1 MKGVLMELRQI
12 YYALEVAKE
21 RNFSKA
27 ANNLFITQSNISQ
40 QINSLEQELDAKLF
54 VRDQHG
60 VKLTEDGKKFCINAQ
75 KIVDEID
82 NLMISFNKNTNIDK
96 EIIKIA
102 VFPFANKVGITSV
115 ITDFFNI
122 NANLLMSIKV
132 ADNYDA
138 YYGLESGELDFAIVK
153 IRPEEKSSKYEYVF
167 LSEEKLCLLVNKD
180 NRLANKKTIKAE
192 ELSELPLLMADSSS
206 SIYNDVR
213 KVYKE
218 LGANF
223 NVIFET
229 TNDIELLNEM
239 IANNYGVTI
248 ATESSAI
255 STQNS
260 KIKAIVIE
268 SPIKFSN
275 YIVYPKDKQYNGI
288 YKKFIEYVVSG
299 VKNL

>member
-1 MKGVLMELRQI
+1 MELRQI
-12 YYALEVAKE
+12 YYALEVSKE
-21 RNFSKA
+21 KNFSKA

-40 QINSLEQELDAKLF
+40 QINSLEQELDTKLF

-132 ADNYDA
+132 VDNYDA

>member
-1 MKGVLMELRQI
+1 MELRQI
-12 YYALEVAKE
+12 YYALEIAKE
-21 RNFSKA
+21 KNFSKA

-40 QINSLEQELDAKLF
+40 QINSLEQELDTKLF

-299 VKNL
+299 VKSL

>member
-1 MKGVLMELRQI
+1 MELRQI
-12 YYALEVAKE
+12 YYALEIAKE
-21 RNFSKA
+21 KNFSKA

-40 QINSLEQELDAKLF
+40 QINSLEQELDTKLF

-132 ADNYDA
+132 VDNYDA

>member
-1 MKGVLMELRQI
+1 MELRQI

-21 RNFSKA
+21 KNFSKA

>member
-1 MKGVLMELRQI
+1 MELRQI

-21 RNFSKA
+21 KNFSKA
-27 ANNLFITQSNISQ
+27 TNNLFITQSNISQ

-218 LGANF
+218 LGASF

-275 YIVYPKDKQYNGI
+275 YIVYPKDKQHSGI

>member
-1 MKGVLMELRQI
+1 MELRQI

-21 RNFSKA
+21 KNFSKA

-167 LSEEKLCLLVNKD
+167 LSEEKLCVLVNKD

-268 SPIKFSN
+268 SPIKFST

>member
-1 MKGVLMELRQI
+1 
-12 YYALEVAKE
+12 
-21 RNFSKA
+21 
-27 ANNLFITQSNISQ
+27 
-40 QINSLEQELDAKLF
+40 
-54 VRDQHG
+54 
-60 VKLTEDGKKFCINAQ
+60 
-75 KIVDEID
+75 
-82 NLMISFNKNTNIDK
+82 
-96 EIIKIA
+96 
-102 VFPFANKVGITSV
+102 
-115 ITDFFNI
+115 
-122 NANLLMSIKV
+122 
-132 ADNYDA
+132 
-138 YYGLESGELDFAIVK
+138 
-153 IRPEEKSSKYEYVF
+153 
-167 LSEEKLCLLVNKD
+167 
-180 NRLANKKTIKAE
+180 
-192 ELSELPLLMADSSS
+192 MADSSS

-218 LGANF
+218 LGASF

-268 SPIKFSN
+268 SPIKFST
-275 YIVYPKDKQYNGI
+275 YIVYPKDKQHSGI

>member
-1 MKGVLMELRQI
+1 MELRQI
-12 YYALEVAKE
+12 YYALEIAKE
-21 RNFSKA
+21 KNFSKA

-40 QINSLEQELDAKLF
+40 QINSLEQELDTKLF

-132 ADNYDA
+132 VDNYDA

-218 LGANF
+218 LGASF

-268 SPIKFSN
+268 SPIKFST

>member
-1 MKGVLMELRQI
+1 MELRQI

-21 RNFSKA
+21 KNFSKA

-82 NLMISFNKNTNIDK
+82 NLMISFNKNTNVDK

-180 NRLANKKTIKAE
+180 NRLANKKAIKAE
-192 ELSELPLLMADSSS
+192 ELSELPLVMADSSS

-218 LGANF
+218 LGASF

-268 SPIKFSN
+268 SPIKFST

>member
-1 MKGVLMELRQI
+1 MELRQI

-21 RNFSKA
+21 KNFSKA

-40 QINSLEQELDAKLF
+40 QINSLEQELDTKLF

-218 LGANF
+218 LGASF

-268 SPIKFSN
+268 SPIKFST

>member
-1 MKGVLMELRQI
+1 MELRQI

-21 RNFSKA
+21 KNCSKA

-40 QINSLEQELDAKLF
+40 QINSLEQELDTKLF

-132 ADNYDA
+132 VDNYDA

-218 LGANF
+218 LGASF

-268 SPIKFSN
+268 SPIKFST

>member
-1 MKGVLMELRQI
+1 MELRQI

-21 RNFSKA
+21 KNFSKA

-40 QINSLEQELDAKLF
+40 QINSLEQELDTKLF

>member
-1 MKGVLMELRQI
+1 MELRQI

-21 RNFSKA
+21 KNFSKA

-132 ADNYDA
+132 ADNYAA

-218 LGANF
+218 LGASF

-275 YIVYPKDKQYNGI
+275 YIVYPKDKQYSGI

>member
-1 MKGVLMELRQI
+1 MELRQI

-21 RNFSKA
+21 KNFSKA

-102 VFPFANKVGITSV
+102 VFPFASKVGITSV

-192 ELSELPLLMADSSS
+192 ELSELPFLMADSSS

-218 LGANF
+218 LGASF

-268 SPIKFSN
+268 SPIKFST

>member
-1 MKGVLMELRQI
+1 MELRQI

-21 RNFSKA
+21 KNFSKA

-138 YYGLESGELDFAIVK
+138 YYGLESGVLDFAIVK

-218 LGANF
+218 LGASF

-268 SPIKFSN
+268 SPIKFST

>member
-1 MKGVLMELRQI
+1 MELRQI

-21 RNFSKA
+21 KNFSKA

-40 QINSLEQELDAKLF
+40 QINSLEQELDTKLF

-218 LGANF
+218 LGASF

-268 SPIKFSN
+268 SPIKFST

-288 YKKFIEYVVSG
+288 YKKFIEYVLSG

>member
-1 MKGVLMELRQI
+1 MELRQI

-115 ITDFFNI
+115 ITAFFNI

-132 ADNYDA
+132 VDNYDA

-218 LGANF
+218 LGASF

-268 SPIKFSN
+268 SPIKFST

>member
-1 MKGVLMELRQI
+1 MELRQI

-21 RNFSKA
+21 KNFSKA

-40 QINSLEQELDAKLF
+40 QINSLEQELDTKLF

-132 ADNYDA
+132 VDNYDA

-213 KVYKE
+213 KVYK
-218 LGANF
+218 
-223 NVIFET
+223 
-229 TNDIELLNEM
+229 
-239 IANNYGVTI
+239 
-248 ATESSAI
+248 
-255 STQNS
+255 
-260 KIKAIVIE
+260 
-268 SPIKFSN
+268 
-275 YIVYPKDKQYNGI
+275 
-288 YKKFIEYVVSG
+288 
-299 VKNL
+299 

>member
-1 MKGVLMELRQI
+1 MELRQI
-12 YYALEVAKE
+12 YYALEIAKE
-21 RNFSKA
+21 KIFSKA

-40 QINSLEQELDAKLF
+40 QINSLEQELDTKLF

>member
-1 MKGVLMELRQI
+1 MELRQI
-12 YYALEVAKE
+12 YYALEIAKE
-21 RNFSKA
+21 KNFSKA

-40 QINSLEQELDAKLF
+40 QINSLEQELDTKLF

-275 YIVYPKDKQYNGI
+275 YIVYPKDKQHNGI

>member
-1 MKGVLMELRQI
+1 MELRQI

-21 RNFSKA
+21 KNFSKA

-40 QINSLEQELDAKLF
+40 QINSLEQELDTKLF

-138 YYGLESGELDFAIVK
+138 YYGLESSELDFAIVK

>member
-1 MKGVLMELRQI
+1 MELRQI

-21 RNFSKA
+21 KNFSKA

-40 QINSLEQELDAKLF
+40 QINSLEQELDTKLF

-239 IANNYGVTI
+239 IANTYGVTI

>member
-1 MKGVLMELRQI
+1 MELRQI

-21 RNFSKA
+21 KNFSKA

-40 QINSLEQELDAKLF
+40 QINSLEQELDTKLF

-132 ADNYDA
+132 VDNYDA

-153 IRPEEKSSKYEYVF
+153 IRPEERSSKYEYVF

-268 SPIKFSN
+268 SPIKFST

>member
-1 MKGVLMELRQI
+1 MELRQI
-12 YYALEVAKE
+12 YYALEIAKE
-21 RNFSKA
+21 KNFSKA

-40 QINSLEQELDAKLF
+40 QINSLEQELDTKLF

>member
-1 MKGVLMELRQI
+1 MELRQI

-21 RNFSKA
+21 KNFSKA

-40 QINSLEQELDAKLF
+40 QINSLEQELDTKLF

-132 ADNYDA
+132 VDNYDA

-218 LGANF
+218 LGASF

-268 SPIKFSN
+268 SPIKFST

>member
-1 MKGVLMELRQI
+1 MELRQI
-12 YYALEVAKE
+12 YYALEIAKE
-21 RNFSKA
+21 KNFSKA

-40 QINSLEQELDAKLF
+40 QINSLEQELDTKLF

-167 LSEEKLCLLVNKD
+167 LSEEKLCVLVNKD

-268 SPIKFSN
+268 SPIKFST

>member
-1 MKGVLMELRQI
+1 MELRQI

-21 RNFSKA
+21 KNFSKA

-40 QINSLEQELDAKLF
+40 QINSLEQELDTKLF

-132 ADNYDA
+132 VDNYDA

-218 LGANF
+218 LGASF

-239 IANNYGVTI
+239 IANNYDVTI

-268 SPIKFSN
+268 SPIKFST

>member
-1 MKGVLMELRQI
+1 MELRQI

-288 YKKFIEYVVSG
+288 YKKFIEYVASG

>member
-1 MKGVLMELRQI
+1 MELRQI

-21 RNFSKA
+21 KNFSKA

-218 LGANF
+218 LGASF

-268 SPIKFSN
+268 SPIKFST

>member
-1 MKGVLMELRQI
+1 MELRQI

-153 IRPEEKSSKYEYVF
+153 IRSEEKSSKYEYVF

>member
-1 MKGVLMELRQI
+1 MELRQI
-12 YYALEVAKE
+12 YYALEIAKE
-21 RNFSKA
+21 KNFSKA

-40 QINSLEQELDAKLF
+40 QINFLEQELDTKLF

-288 YKKFIEYVVSG
+288 YKKFIKYVVSG

>member
-1 MKGVLMELRQI
+1 MELRQI

-21 RNFSKA
+21 KNFSKA

-132 ADNYDA
+132 VDNYDA

-153 IRPEEKSSKYEYVF
+153 IRPEERSSKYEYVF

-268 SPIKFSN
+268 SPIKFST

>member
-1 MKGVLMELRQI
+1 MELRQI

>member
-1 MKGVLMELRQI
+1 MELRQI
-12 YYALEVAKE
+12 YYALEIAKE

>member
-1 MKGVLMELRQI
+1 MELRQI

-21 RNFSKA
+21 KNFSKA

-180 NRLANKKTIKAE
+180 N
-192 ELSELPLLMADSSS
+192 
-206 SIYNDVR
+206 
-213 KVYKE
+213 
-218 LGANF
+218 
-223 NVIFET
+223 
-229 TNDIELLNEM
+229 
-239 IANNYGVTI
+239 
-248 ATESSAI
+248 
-255 STQNS
+255 
-260 KIKAIVIE
+260 
-268 SPIKFSN
+268 
-275 YIVYPKDKQYNGI
+275 
-288 YKKFIEYVVSG
+288 
-299 VKNL
+299 

>member
-1 MKGVLMELRQI
+1 MELRQI
-12 YYALEVAKE
+12 YYALEIAKE
-21 RNFSKA
+21 NNFSKA

-40 QINSLEQELDAKLF
+40 QINSLEQELDTKLF
-54 VRDQHG
+54 VRDKHG

-115 ITDFFNI
+115 ITDFFNL

-218 LGANF
+218 LGASF

>member
-1 MKGVLMELRQI
+1 MELRQI

-21 RNFSKA
+21 KNFSKA

-275 YIVYPKDKQYNGI
+275 YIVYPKDKQYSGI

>member
-1 MKGVLMELRQI
+1 MELRQI

-21 RNFSKA
+21 KNFSKA

-132 ADNYDA
+132 VDNYDA

-218 LGANF
+218 LGASF

-268 SPIKFSN
+268 SPIKFST

-288 YKKFIEYVVSG
+288 YKKFIEYAVSG

>member
-1 MKGVLMELRQI
+1 MELRQI

-21 RNFSKA
+21 KNFSKA

-82 NLMISFNKNTNIDK
+82 NLMISFNKNTNVDK

-102 VFPFANKVGITSV
+102 VFPFANKVGITSI

-268 SPIKFSN
+268 SPIKFST